1 MLFNDPYGSPVM
13 SFQRLLQ
20 ATPVN
25 LTGIWTMNQY
35 ANTMTS
41 LSVQFSPTQITLC
54 QGNLV
59 LNYTLYH
66 SANIITL
73 APVVN
78 KCPSVDLTAAVL
90 SSKFFRVNNGILDL
104 YDKSVSLTT
113 ELVYSTAYD
122 PAKPLF
128 ASQVPA
134 TPTSVASPLAGVWA
148 IASLFNV
155 PFPSTPYSLAFNPTA
170 ISLLGGCNSYS
181 FSYSINTTSQTIS
194 IGNSTS
200 STSSC
205 AQSDDQLFVSGIQK
219 MFKYV
224 LTKSASSTLSFYD
237 QQGNIG
243 YILKTPVP
251 SSPTQAPTTQIA
263 LSSGTYL
270 FLLLKRRDLP
280 RMLVTISANSIT
292 YQGCNTIKHTI
303 SPASLTAA
311 KTGQISITGGPTTS
325 KICSIN
331 NDQIYI

>member
-1 MLFNDPYGSPVM
+1 M

-41 LSVQFSPTQITLC
+41 LSVQFSPSQITLC

-59 LNYTLYH
+59 LNYTLYP

-90 SSKFFRVNNGILDL
+90 SSKYFRVNNGILDL

-128 ASQVPA
+128 AITAPA
-134 TPTSVASPLAGVWA
+134 APTASVASPIAGSWA
-148 IASLFNV
+148 IASLFNI
-155 PFPSTPYSLAFNPTA
+155 PFPSTPYSLKINQTT
-170 ISLLGGCNSYS
+170 ISLLGGCNNYS
-181 FSYSINTTSQTIS
+181 FYYSVNTTSQTIS

-200 STSSC
+200 STASC
-205 AQSDDQLFVSGIQK
+205 SQSDDQLYVSGIQK
-219 MFKYV
+219 MYKYV
-224 LTKSASSTLSFYD
+224 LTKSAASTLSFYD

-251 SSPTQAPTTQIA
+251 STSIQTPAAQTA

-280 RMLVTISANSIT
+280 RMLVTVSANSIT
-292 YQGCNTIKHTI
+292 YQGCNAIRHTF
-303 SPASLTAA
+303 SPASLTSA
-311 KTGQISITGGPTTS
+311 KSGQISISGGATTS
-325 KICSIN
+325 NTCSIN

>member
-1 MLFNDPYGSPVM
+1 M

-20 ATPVN
+20 ATPVK

-41 LSVQFSPTQITLC
+41 ISVQFSPTQIILC

-59 LNYTLYH
+59 LNYTLYP

-78 KCPSVDLTAAVL
+78 KCPSVDLTTAVL
-90 SSKFFRVNNGILDL
+90 SSKYFRVNNGILDL

-128 ASQVPA
+128 AITVAAPTAIA
-134 TPTSVASPLAGVWA
+134 TSPIAGAWA
-148 IASLFNV
+148 IASLFNI
-155 PFPSTPYSLAFNPTA
+155 PFPTTPYSLSISQTS
-170 ISLLGGCNSYS
+170 ISLQGGCNNYS
-181 FSYSINTTSQTIS
+181 FSYLINTTSQIIS

-205 AQSDDQLFVSGIQK
+205 AQSDDQLYVSGIQK
-219 MFKYV
+219 IYKYV
-224 LTKSASSTLSFYD
+224 LTKSAASTLSFYD

-251 SSPTQAPTTQIA
+251 STPTPASSTQSVF
-263 LSSGTYL
+263 SSGTYL

-280 RMLVTISANSIT
+280 RMLVTISGNSIT
-292 YQGCNTIKHTI
+292 YQGCNTIKHTF
-303 SPASLTAA
+303 SPAPLSAA
-311 KTGQISITGGPTTS
+311 KTGQISISGETTTTNN
-325 KICSIN
+325 CSIN
-331 NDQIYI
+331 NDKIYI

>member
-1 MLFNDPYGSPVM
+1 M

-41 LSVQFSPTQITLC
+41 LSVQFSPSQITLC

-59 LNYTLYH
+59 LNYTLYP

-78 KCPSVDLTAAVL
+78 KCPSVNLTAAVL

-128 ASQVPA
+128 AITAPA
-134 TPTSVASPLAGVWA
+134 APTASVASPIAGAWA
-148 IASLFNV
+148 IASLFNI
-155 PFPSTPYSLAFNPTA
+155 PFPSTPYSLTINQTS
-170 ISLLGGCNSYS
+170 ISLLGGCNNYS
-181 FSYSINTTSQTIS
+181 FSYSVNTTSQTIS

-200 STSSC
+200 STASC
-205 AQSDDQLFVSGIQK
+205 SQSDDQLYVSGIQK
-219 MFKYV
+219 MYKYV
-224 LTKSASSTLSFYD
+224 LTKSAASTLSFYD
-237 QQGNIG
+237 QQGSIG
-243 YILKTPVP
+243 YILKTPALSTP
-251 SSPTQAPTTQIA
+251 IQTPATQTA

-280 RMLVTISANSIT
+280 RMLVTVSANSIT
-292 YQGCNTIKHTI
+292 YQGCNAIRHTF
-303 SPASLTAA
+303 SPASLTST
-311 KTGQISITGGPTTS
+311 KSGQISISGGATTS
-325 KICSIN
+325 NTCSIN

>member
-1 MLFNDPYGSPVM
+1 M
-13 SFQRLLQ
+13 SFRRQLQ
-20 ATPVN
+20 VTPVN

-41 LSVQFSPTQITLC
+41 LSVQFSPNQITLC

-59 LNYTLYH
+59 LNYTLYP

-104 YDKSVSLTT
+104 YDTSVSLTI

-122 PAKPLF
+122 PEKPLF
-128 ASQVPA
+128 AIQA
-134 TPTSVASPLAGVWA
+134 PTAPTANVASPLAGAWA
-148 IASLFNV
+148 IASLFNI
-155 PFPSTPYSLAFNPTA
+155 PFPSTPYLLNINQTS
-170 ISLLGGCNSYS
+170 ISLLGGCNNYS
-181 FSYSINTTSQTIS
+181 FSYSINATSQVIS

-200 STSSC
+200 STASC
-205 AQSDDQLFVSGIQK
+205 SQSDDQLYVSGIQK
-219 MFKYV
+219 MYKYL
-224 LTKSASSTLSFYD
+224 LTKSAASTLSFYD

-243 YILKTPVP
+243 YILKTPAP
-251 SSPTQAPTTQIA
+251 STPMQNQATQTA

-280 RMLVTISANSIT
+280 RMLVTISADSIT
-292 YQGCNTIKHTI
+292 YQGCNTIRHTF
-303 SPASLTAA
+303 SPASLTSA
-311 KTGQISITGGPTTS
+311 KTGQIIISGGATTR
-325 KICSIN
+325 KACPIN

>member
-1 MLFNDPYGSPVM
+1 M

-41 LSVQFSPTQITLC
+41 LSVQFSPSQITLC

-59 LNYTLYH
+59 LNYTLYP

-78 KCPSVDLTAAVL
+78 KCPSVNLTAAVL

-128 ASQVPA
+128 AITAPA
-134 TPTSVASPLAGVWA
+134 APTSIVASPIAGAWA
-148 IASLFNV
+148 IASLFNI
-155 PFPSTPYSLAFNPTA
+155 PFPSIPYSLTINQTS
-170 ISLLGGCNSYS
+170 ISLLGGCNNYS
-181 FSYSINTTSQTIS
+181 FSYSVNPTSQTIS

-200 STSSC
+200 STASC
-205 AQSDDQLFVSGIQK
+205 SQSDDQLYVSGIQK
-219 MFKYV
+219 MYKYV
-224 LTKSASSTLSFYD
+224 LTKSAASTLSFYD
-237 QQGNIG
+237 QQGSIG
-243 YILKTPVP
+243 YILKTPALSTP
-251 SSPTQAPTTQIA
+251 IQTPAAQIA

-280 RMLVTISANSIT
+280 RMLVTVSANSIT
-292 YQGCNTIKHTI
+292 YQGCNAIRHTF
-303 SPASLTAA
+303 SPASLTST
-311 KTGQISITGGPTTS
+311 KSGQISISGGATTS
-325 KICSIN
+325 NTCSIN